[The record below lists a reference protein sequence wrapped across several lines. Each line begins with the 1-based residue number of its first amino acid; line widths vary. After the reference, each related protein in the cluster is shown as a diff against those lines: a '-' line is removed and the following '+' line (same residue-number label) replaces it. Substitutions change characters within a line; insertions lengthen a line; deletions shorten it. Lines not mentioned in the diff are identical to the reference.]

1 MEHIKGQV
9 NTIHEPFSSFAII
22 IINIA
27 KGLLSYDLKS
37 YRGLQHSVDD
47 NVLQDVMS
55 FLEARVQHD
64 PAHAVPMK
72 SPADMS
78 IKELKAALREAGL
91 LSQAAGFVEKS
102 EFVRLLDEHY
112 QKIGLK

>member
-1 MEHIKGQV
+1 
-9 NTIHEPFSSFAII
+9 
-22 IINIA
+22 
-27 KGLLSYDLKS
+27 LSYELKS

-47 NVLQDVMS
+47 NVLQDVIS
-55 FLEARVQHD
+55 FLETRVPHD
-64 PAHAVPMK
+64 PAFAVPIK

-91 LSQAAGFVEKS
+91 LSQAVGFVEKS

-112 QKIGLK
+112 QRIGLR